1 MSENKKYSREEY
13 VYLAKLYERAERFP
27 DMVKYVNKYVE
38 LDPKLTKE
46 ERNILS
52 AGYKN
57 IISSKRASWRLLNTM
72 ERKEEKKNSPQI
84 SYIKEIKENIEREL
98 NEICSE
104 IQNIIDK
111 YLVPNA
117 SEPEN
122 KVFYLKLKGDY
133 FRYKCEFAS
142 GKDFDDSCNK
152 AENVYKEAYE
162 IANANLPITNSTRL
176 GLALNFSVFYY
187 EIKGLKEEACNIAKQ
202 AFDESMKVLDDL
214 EKSRAKDTLL
224 IIQLL
229 KENLIL
235 WSNEMNEEEEG

>member
-1 MSENKKYSREEY
+1 M
-13 VYLAKLYERAERFP
+13 
-27 DMVKYVNKYVE
+27 
-38 LDPKLTKE
+38 
-46 ERNILS
+46 
-52 AGYKN
+52 
-57 IISSKRASWRLLNTM
+57 
-72 ERKEEKKNSPQI
+72 
-84 SYIKEIKENIEREL
+84 
-98 NEICSE
+98 
-104 IQNIIDK
+104 
-111 YLVPNA
+111 
-117 SEPEN
+117 
-122 KVFYLKLKGDY
+122 KLKGDY